1 MLEFV
6 DIYFKKNVDIYFNK
20 HLKKKNMVFFSLVFY
35 NYSGLSVMSSTLV
48 STPLSSTRRLQ

>member
-6 DIYFKKNVDIYFNK
+6 DIYLKKNVDIYFNK
-20 HLKKKNMVFFSLVFY
+20 HLKKKHGVFFPLVFY
-35 NYSGLSVMSSTLV
+35 YYSGLSVMSSTLV

>member
-20 HLKKKNMVFFSLVFY
+20 HLKKKTWCFF
-35 NYSGLSVMSSTLV
+35 
-48 STPLSSTRRLQ
+48 PLYFIIIRDSA

>member
-6 DIYFKKNVDIYFNK
+6 DIFFFNVDIYFNK
-20 HLKKKNMVFFSLVFY
+20 HLKKQNMVFFSLVFY
-35 NYSGLSVMSSTLV
+35 YYSGLSVMSSTLV